1 MTEACRAVLDF
12 AFNKIGFAK
21 VHARHHADNP
31 ANGRVMQKSGMR
43 FIGMKYREVPDC
55 ERISGGYCFCEVE
68 SEGWKEDKKW
78 NHNS

>member
-1 MTEACRAVLDF
+1 MKASVKRNF
-12 AFNKIGFAK
+12 AFTKAGFARI
-21 VHARHHADNP
+21 HAYHHADSIGS
-31 ANGRVMQKSGMR
+31 GRVMQKSGMR
-43 FIGMKYREVPDC
+43 YVGTEYRMVPGC

>member
-1 MTEACRAVLDF
+1 
-12 AFNKIGFAK
+12 
-21 VHARHHADNP
+21 
-31 ANGRVMQKSGMR
+31 MQKSGMR
-43 FIGMKYREVPDC
+43 YVGTEYRMVPGC